1 MITFRNAK
9 TVVFAKLGPIPIVP
23 KCSVDFRRHQ
33 TSLDIDIAAHY
44 IFYITCALLSGT
56 FLCRFVSNNKTN
68 CIKNKLYNLNK

>member
-1 MITFRNAK
+1 MVIFRNNWDGTQFSK
-9 TVVFAKLGPIPIVP
+9 SRGFCVP

>member
-9 TVVFAKLGPIPIVP
+9 TVVFAKLGWDPIVP
-23 KCSVDFRRHQ
+23 KCSVDFGRHL

-56 FLCRFVSNNKTN
+56 FCAVLTFDNIVS
-68 CIKNKLYNLNK
+68 I